1 MDFINFNKNEAIAN
15 SNCRHVFL
23 YNNKCIKISLKETLQ
38 KRREI
43 QKKKNFIKYLLKPFL
58 KNYDENYK
66 DLKFYRINKNKEDIY
81 KNIPKFYGICK
92 TNLGIG
98 LIVEYLTDKSG
109 NKLPTIQEYICKN
122 GVSNKLL
129 LAINELWTILLKNNI
144 QIRAPHSNNF
154 LVKEVEN
161 NLLRIYMID
170 GFGSPNLIPL
180 YDFVPFFGR
189 KKIRKKLSVLV
200 KSLIEEFPVW
210 NKELKT
216 VLCKLTL

>member
-1 MDFINFNKNEAIAN
+1 MDFIDFDKSEAVAN
-15 SNCRHVFL
+15 GNCRHLFL
-23 YNNKCIKISLKETLQ
+23 HNNKCIKVSLKETLKQ
-38 KRREI
+38 RREI
-43 QKKKNFIKYLLKPFL
+43 QKKKNFIKYLFKPFL
-58 KNYDENYK
+58 RSYDENYK
-66 DLKFYRINKNKEDIY
+66 DLKFYKINKNKEDIY
-81 KNIPKFYGICK
+81 KYIPRFYGICK
-92 TNLGIG
+92 TNLGMG

-109 NKLPTIQEYICKN
+109 NKLPTLQEYIKQN

-189 KKIRKKLSVLV
+189 RKIRNKFGVFV
-200 KSLIEEFPVW
+200 KSLIQEFPKW
-210 NKELKT
+210 KNELN
-216 VLCKLTL
+216 VLIV